1 MTITRLAT
9 AVAVA
14 GLTFA
19 GAAQADGIRFFPAL
33 EKGFKLEPTLAVT
46 GGITHAAGTRDDN
59 MGSYGIDFN
68 MNCGLL
74 QTPANRIRTHVQINR
89 VDESGIKATSF
100 ELSPRYT
107 LPIGSGFSVG
117 AGPVIG
123 SGSRWRMSWG
133 TCCSKDDWLTA
144 STKRKPATGSPVP
157 SWLRVSRC
165 CSCLGHNAMRWN
177 GKSCMCSST
186 SSVCR

>member
-1 MTITRLAT
+1 MTINRLAT
-9 AVAVA
+9 ALALA

-46 GGITHAAGTRDDN
+46 GGMTHAAGTRDDN

-68 MNCGLL
+68 MNCGLF

-107 LPIGSGFSVG
+107 LPLGAGLSIG
-117 AGPVIG
+117 AGPALAMVSVDNG
-123 SGSRWRMSWG
+123 NADRNLFGYGAVAGLNFRAGMFYAG
-133 TCCSKDDWLTA
+133 TDIRYLNTNERDRVQFENWTWLA
-144 STKRKPATGSPVP
+144 KVGV
-157 SWLRVSRC
+157 
-165 CSCLGHNAMRWN
+165 NF
-177 GKSCMCSST
+177 
-186 SSVCR
+186 